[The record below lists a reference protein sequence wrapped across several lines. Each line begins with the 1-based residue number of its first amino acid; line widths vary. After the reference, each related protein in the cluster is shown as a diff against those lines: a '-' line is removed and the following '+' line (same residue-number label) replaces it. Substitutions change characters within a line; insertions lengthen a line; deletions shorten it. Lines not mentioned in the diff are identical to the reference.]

1 MKLKVKKKKKWS
13 WLSDNVRPANYL
25 RNNCTSDTIFIVKI
39 QVKSNRYCLQPEAT
53 LPGKGVYVWI
63 QLYIFSTL
71 FAWSSSSA
79 LSLPEAAL
87 SPSFAELSE
96 QSVSY
101 TYAGMQPRWS
111 LTVVVSLLQVCPY
124 NVCSWLVLEGMSFQ
138 FLPHAKAQ
146 VVWFSLRQTSHC
158 NKGTAELVQK

>member
-1 MKLKVKKKKKWS
+1 MKLKVKKKKKRS

-25 RNNCTSDTIFIVKI
+25 RNNCTSNTIFIVKI
-39 QVKSNRYCLQPEAT
+39 HVKSNRYCLQHEAI

-63 QLYIFSTL
+63 QSYIFRTL

-101 TYAGMQPRWS
+101 TYAGMRPHWS
-111 LTVVVSLLQVCPY
+111 LKTVAVSLLQVCPY
-124 NVCSWLVLEGMSFQ
+124 NACSWLVLEGMSFQ

-146 VVWFSLRQTSHC
+146 FCDFHWGKLP
-158 NKGTAELVQK
+158 TAIKELQS